1 MNQRA
6 PSRLA
11 PHAERPS
18 PSAGYPRRRRG
29 DFDPAH
35 IPLRSLVRQRPIPR
49 SSRRRSPEPPA
60 RSRQSPQR
68 QGHKVLLTPGIPAYP
83 RPPRKRHNRPVTPEV
98 AGSSLVAPIENI
110 LQIGVF
116 CCRFWRNRPAGFPPV
131 THSSRT
137 RIAEAG
143 RAGKALQI
151 AMFSGWGRGQK
162 PSVIPRGN
170 RRTKPGVTRNSRTW
184 SVGPMAGGRR
194 EDPEDRK
201 SGPLHP

>member
-1 MNQRA
+1 MTASRIPANIPSVYRSVNDRIPRTSRRTLPEA
-6 PSRLA
+6 PAQAGQSPQDHVREDLLA
-11 PHAERPS
+11 PVI
-18 PSAGYPRRRRG
+18 
-29 DFDPAH
+29 PAYSG
-35 IPLRSLVRQRPIPR
+35 RT
-49 SSRRRSPEPPA
+49 
-60 RSRQSPQR
+60 RSRQD
-68 QGHKVLLTPGIPAYP
+68 
-83 RPPRKRHNRPVTPEV
+83 RPVTPEV